1 MESLIESLGNP
12 IILIVFLVTIISI
25 IIITRFLGAWMLR
38 IDEVIK
44 NLSLILK
51 ELKDLN
57 DKSNTILEERKK
69 ENLKIRQEEI
79 KKMSQENKKK

>member
-1 MESLIESLGNP
+1 
-12 IILIVFLVTIISI
+12 
-25 IIITRFLGAWMLR
+25 MLR

>member
-1 MESLIESLGNP
+1 MESLSNP
-12 IILIVFLVTIISI
+12 MILIVFLVTIISI

-44 NLSLILK
+44 NLNLILK

-69 ENLKIRQEEI
+69 ENLKKRQEEI

>member
-1 MESLIESLGNP
+1 MESLSNP
-12 IILIVFLVTIISI
+12 MILIVFLVTIISI

-44 NLSLILK
+44 NLNLILK

-57 DKSNTILEERKK
+57 DKSNTISEERKK
-69 ENLKIRQEEI
+69 ENLKKRQEEI